1 MEGFRCLL
9 NDPRFAGMPMLI
21 ETEKSHR
28 REGAQLVVD
37 PFDEMN
43 LQTLRG
49 LLRIRSRP
57 GG

>member
-1 MEGFRCLL
+1 
-9 NDPRFAGMPMLI
+9 MPMLI

-28 REGAQLVVD
+28 REGAQLVID